1 MSLNLKDIANST
13 SEAENRPLEYDP
25 KERARYIR
33 TMIENIS
40 KWMADNESV
49 ETVTERAADFIK
61 YYPELFKKLVSSG
74 DLTPINSMLVMLDK
88 MGQGDLT
95 QHQASI
101 IVGKKLVDKF
111 VVPQLPPGG
120 SQEPGQ

>member
-1 MSLNLKDIANST
+1 MSLNLKDIAGST
-13 SEAENRPLEYDP
+13 AEAENRPLEYDP

-33 TMIENIS
+33 TMIDNIS

-49 ETVTERAADFIK
+49 ETITERAGDFIK
-61 YYPELFKKLVSSG
+61 FYPQLFKKMVSSK
-74 DLTPINSMLVMLDK
+74 DITPINSMLVMLDK

-101 IVGKKLVDKF
+101 IVGKKLVDRY
-111 VVPQLPPGG
+111 VTPQIQPSP
-120 SQEPGQ
+120 